1 MTEVAF
7 HFNAA
12 DKLEYACRLL
22 RKAMTH
28 SAKLVVAGDS
38 QLLKNLDAALWS
50 FRPTSFIPHCVFSAQ
65 EETLEFSPVVL
76 VLEDELPHAL
86 PHHHVLLNVGRELIK
101 GFEAFER
108 IIEIVTRDEQDKSA
122 ARKRWKYYAD
132 RGYPLLRHDVSAKPT
147 SP

>member
-28 SAKLVVAGDS
+28 SAKVVVAGDS

-50 FRPTSFIPHCVFSAQ
+50 FSPTSFMPHCVFSAQ

-86 PHHHVLLNVGRELIK
+86 PHHR
-101 GFEAFER
+101 
-108 IIEIVTRDEQDKSA
+108 QQSA
-122 ARKRWKYYAD
+122 AAQRQLVY
-132 RGYPLLRHDVSAKPT
+132 T
-147 SP
+147 SKHGARANL